1 MSLGQRI
8 RKRRQA
14 LEITQKQLAEAL
26 RVTPQHISAVEQDK
40 RTPSLPSLAKLAEEL
55 GVTVDYLVTGK
66 EGGITDIIPA
76 IKADKSL
83 NLEVKRALI
92 ALVKALREAT
102 VSD

>member
-8 RKRRQA
+8 RKRRQD
-14 LEITQKQLAEAL
+14 LEITQRQLAEAL
-26 RVTPQHISAVEQDK
+26 GVTPQHISAVEQDK

-55 GVTVDYLVTGK
+55 GVTVDYLMTGK
-66 EGGITDIIPA
+66 EGVITDIIPA

-83 NLEVKRALI
+83 NLETKRALI
-92 ALVKALREAT
+92 ALVKALREAS